1 VARYTQDSIERVRE
15 AVDVVEVIGAR
26 TELRRVGT
34 RWTGL
39 CPFHDERTPSFSV
52 DPDKGFYYCFG
63 CQEGGDAIGFV
74 RETEG
79 VDFPEAVELLAERY
93 NVELKREREDP
104 HEEEMR
110 RRRERMTSL
119 LERAAGFYERYLRD
133 SKEAGRA
140 REYLAARGLGQ
151 AVLTAYRIG
160 YAPKAW
166 DTLLLGAQRDGF
178 TLEELHGAGL
188 ARKGKNGGSYDF
200 FRERIT
206 FPISDVRGRVLGF
219 GARAM
224 REEQGGKY
232 VNTPEGGLFHKGRLL
247 FGIDLAAKAA
257 AKNRRMIVA
266 EGYTDVLALHQAGF
280 EETVAL
286 MGTAATEHQIAELA
300 RRVGAEGI
308 VYLALDADSSGQ
320 DAMLR
325 ATKIAEAK
333 GLALRV
339 IELPDGRDPAE
350 LLAEEGAEAFSERID
365 RSLSVLQF
373 AVRKVLADADLSD
386 DEGVDRAL
394 AQSRGL
400 IARAPERSAVRD
412 GLIRL
417 VSERLS
423 VPLDYVM
430 PRPGD
435 RPARAVDVAAADGDP
450 GPERPERSERNPLSE
465 LERRFLS
472 LCLASGDAGK
482 MYLDR
487 IGPDHLTSDAVR
499 RARDHLAEH
508 FDDPLEGMAQD
519 DRELM
524 EVVAGAALSAE
535 EGEPPDGAALRMG
548 FLQLDLRRI
557 ERQVRTARK
566 DGDLEQQGLL
576 ATERQRVRSEMD
588 TVMGQAT

>member
-15 AVDVVEVIGAR
+15 AVDIVEVIGAR

-52 DPDKGFYYCFG
+52 DPEKGFYYCFG

-74 RETEG
+74 RETES

-119 LERAAGFYERYLRD
+119 LERAAGFYERYLAE

-140 REYLAARGLGQ
+140 REYLAGRGLGQ
-151 AVLTAYRIG
+151 EVLSAYRIG

-206 FPISDVRGRVLGF
+206 FPIADVRGRVLGF

-224 REEQGGKY
+224 RDEQGGKY

-257 AKNRRMIVA
+257 AKTRRMILA
-266 EGYTDVLALHQAGF
+266 EGYTDVLALRQAGF

-300 RRVGAEGI
+300 RRVGADGI

-320 DAMLR
+320 EAMLR

-333 GLALRV
+333 GLSLRV
-339 IELPDGRDPAE
+339 IELPEGRDPAD
-350 LLAEEGAEAFSERID
+350 LLAEEGADAFSERIE

-373 AVRKVLADADLSD
+373 AVRRVLADADLSR

-394 AQSRGL
+394 TEAREL
-400 IARAPERSAVRD
+400 IGRAPERSKVRD
-412 GLIRL
+412 GLIQL
-417 VSERLS
+417 VSDRLS
-423 VPLDYVM
+423 VPQDYVM
-430 PRPGD
+430 PRAGQPAA
-435 RPARAVDVAAADGDP
+435 PARPVAAAE
-450 GPERPERSERNPLSE
+450 PEARDRDSER
-465 LERRFLS
+465 ERRFLA
-472 LCLASGDAGK
+472 LCLASGEAGHD
-482 MYLDR
+482 YLDR
-487 IGPDHLTSDAVR
+487 IGQDHLSSDELR
-499 RARDHLAEH
+499 RAREHLAEH
-508 FDDPLEGMAQD
+508 FDDPLVGLAQD
-519 DRELM
+519 DNQLM
-524 EVVAGAALSAE
+524 EIVAEAALRAE
-535 EGEPPDGAALRMG
+535 EMEPPDGAAMRMS
-548 FLQLDLRRI
+548 FLQLEDRRI
-557 ERQVRTARK
+557 DRQLKRAAMDSDREAQK
-566 DGDLEQQGLL
+566 GL
-576 ATERQRVRSEMD
+576 AEAQQRVRSEMNA
-588 TVMGQAT
+588 VQSQAT